1 MEGDISSIVQTLHL
15 IAHVFEE
22 ELIFVQVN
30 FQTTSQQAEQK
41 LHPRGWNHSLYQNQ
55 YHPDLLLMLVSETFI
70 YHHKSKYQLKQPR
83 EKKKQY

>member
-30 FQTTSQQAEQK
+30 FQTTSQQTEQK

-55 YHPDLLLMLVSETFI
+55 NHPDLLLMLVSETFI
-70 YHHKSKYQLKQPR
+70 YHHNSTCSNSQ
-83 EKKKQY
+83 EKKKLY